1 MRLLRGPALREDG
14 PPAMTKHRPE
24 RMRAVPPFGQSQTLA
39 RHLKIMDWLKAE
51 LVGGVAALFKA
62 VALSS
67 QDAIT
72 DALASVVLTTYVLGR
87 RLGVPFAQIETR
99 VAMRAREL
107 ALSGHEVERAYGD
120 LSALEQHFGSHG
132 GA

>member
-1 MRLLRGPALREDG
+1 
-14 PPAMTKHRPE
+14 MTP
-24 RMRAVPPFGQSQTLA
+24 VPPFGQSQTLA

-67 QDAIT
+67 QDAMT
-72 DALASVVLTTYVLGR
+72 DALASIVLTTYILGR
-87 RLGVPFAQIETR
+87 RLGVPFAQIEAR

-120 LSALEQHFGSHG
+120 LSALEQHFETHG
-132 GA
+132 NP